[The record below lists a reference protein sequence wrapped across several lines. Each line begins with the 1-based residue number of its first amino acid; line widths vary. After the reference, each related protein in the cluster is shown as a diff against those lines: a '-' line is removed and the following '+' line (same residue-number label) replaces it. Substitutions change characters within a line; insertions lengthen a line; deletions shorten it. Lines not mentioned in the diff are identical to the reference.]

1 MQPPACDCP
10 LGKDQEVPEEGWP
23 LDLETQPPHC
33 APENSNPDGVSWKLP
48 SVGPLSFVGRTES
61 SCPETQPQGCGTSPQ
76 GPWNPSKKLCEN
88 QGNLLQFDRQ
98 APGRISTSPTLRR
111 LRGSSQRSSISPP
124 HQDVLDVSTQKSWRD
139 PTGSPGHLSK
149 SLPGSPRDSA
159 PSLSPLRP
167 RSGLLSDPESTL
179 STADSFKS
187 QTRTPDEHVLLAFR
201 PINEGSPHWASLP
214 GQEGHSMPSPTAG
227 SPRPQGEELH
237 QSRCVY
243 VGCLPCHDTCAPFS
257 FTTLFLV

>member
-10 LGKDQEVPEEGWP
+10 LGEDQEVPEEGWP

-61 SCPETQPQGCGTSPQ
+61 SCPEAPPQGCGTSPQ

-111 LRGSSQRSSISPP
+111 LRGSSQGSSISPP

-139 PTGSPGHLSK
+139 PTGSPGHLSQ
-149 SLPGSPRDSA
+149 SLPGSPRDSS

-167 RSGLLSDPESTL
+167 RSGRLSDPESTL

-187 QTRTPDEHVLLAFR
+187 PTRTPDEHVLLAFR

-214 GQEGHSMPSPTAG
+214 GQEGHSTPSPTAG
-227 SPRPQGEELH
+227 SPRPQVTQL
-237 QSRCVY
+237 
-243 VGCLPCHDTCAPFS
+243 
-257 FTTLFLV
+257 